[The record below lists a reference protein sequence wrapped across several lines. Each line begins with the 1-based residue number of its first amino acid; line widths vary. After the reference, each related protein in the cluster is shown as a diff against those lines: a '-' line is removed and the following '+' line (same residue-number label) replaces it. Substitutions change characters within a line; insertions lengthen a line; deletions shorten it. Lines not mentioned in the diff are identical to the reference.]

1 MNPSE
6 FADFQS
12 VACGEPWTPHF
23 TLHDLPDLGAVARQ
37 QRDERQADAFCA
49 RLQQY
54 IEGVFHQLPT
64 GQQLEV
70 YYFARS
76 SAPILVN
83 QLSYINPDIIMVF
96 GLDVEGNRCSFAV
109 HVTAMELEVRVRLI
123 EGPIKRTTIGFSH
136 PAPRLSPAQGN
147 PMPPPDT

>member
-6 FADFQS
+6 FANFQS
-12 VACGEPWTPHF
+12 VASAEPWTPHF
-23 TLHDLPDLGAVARQ
+23 ALHDLPDLGAVARQ
-37 QRDERQADAFCA
+37 QRDDRLADAFCA

-70 YYFARS
+70 YYFTKAN
-76 SAPILVN
+76 APVLVT

-109 HVTAMELEVRVRLI
+109 HLNAMELEVRVRLI
-123 EGPIKRTTIGFSH
+123 AEPIKRNTIGFTH
-136 PAPRLSPAQGN
+136 PAPRPAAGDTA
-147 PMPPPDT
+147 PPRA